1 MSKNIGERLSETS
14 TKHVRTNRTYNE
26 NNKIRLEKL
35 NNEPRM
41 KVLGNVLYKTYLGD
55 LYTFF
60 YQDYPVTIKFDNTW
74 QEYPETIAN
83 LLLKKLDEAA
93 QSNTAKEVGTGDK
106 I

>member
-1 MSKNIGERLSETS
+1 MSINVGERLSEKS
-14 TKHVRTNRTYNE
+14 TKHVKTNKTYNE

-35 NNEPRM
+35 NAEPKM

-55 LYTFF
+55 VYSFL

-74 QEYPETIAN
+74 QEYPETIAT